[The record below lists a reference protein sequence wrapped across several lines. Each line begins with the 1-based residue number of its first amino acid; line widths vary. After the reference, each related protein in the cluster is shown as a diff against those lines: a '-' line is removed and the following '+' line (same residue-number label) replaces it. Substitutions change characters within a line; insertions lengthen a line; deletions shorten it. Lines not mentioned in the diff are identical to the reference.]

1 MYVRPINGSIGLAL
15 LIRILYFISATLLV
29 LCMRGRGRDGTE
41 RWEWRGWDEE
51 GRPSLSPQHRV
62 PPPSRALHSLQ
73 HIFYLLFQYSVISMK
88 LVSCSDLLALAEN
101 LGRDKLLR
109 SSVWSLILSSKHL
122 YYVKLI
128 FVKKIRL
135 KDINFAAMRANQL
148 AVNSIYISWTKQ
160 AKQVLFLFTEMY

>member
-1 MYVRPINGSIGLAL
+1 
-15 LIRILYFISATLLV
+15 
-29 LCMRGRGRDGTE
+29 
-41 RWEWRGWDEE
+41 
-51 GRPSLSPQHRV
+51 
-62 PPPSRALHSLQ
+62 
-73 HIFYLLFQYSVISMK
+73 MK